1 MNPTAPDTTRRV
13 VVVAKESL
21 ADDVVALTLAS
32 VDGSPLPAPEPGAHV
47 DLTLPGAHG
56 GGGHAEDGVLERQYS
71 LCGAPDARTWTVAV
85 LREPAGRGGSAWVHD
100 TLAVGHEL
108 TARGPRNHFVFD
120 AGSPAV
126 LVAGGIG
133 ITPVLPMIA
142 AAEAAGTDWVLHY
155 AGASRAR
162 MAFADELAAKHPGR
176 VVLHVADE
184 GGRADLDAL
193 LGDPAAF
200 PAGAQVYC
208 CGPARLMAGV
218 EDAVRAWPR
227 GSLHL
232 ERFEP
237 KDAAADP
244 DADVA
249 FEVELELSGTTVAV
263 SADRTILECVEDAGV
278 LVLSSCREGTCG
290 TCETPIVSGEA
301 DHRDSVLTPDEQAEN
316 RTMMLCVSR
325 AAAGCPRLVLEL

>member
-1 MNPTAPDTTRRV
+1 MTAPDTSRRV
-13 VVVAKESL
+13 VVVAKEPL
-21 ADDVVALTLAS
+21 ADDVVALTLAA
-32 VDGSPLPAPEPGAHV
+32 VDGSALPSAEPGAHV
-47 DLTLPGAHG
+47 DLTLPGAG
-56 GGGHAEDGVLERQYS
+56 AGEPGTVVERQYS
-71 LCGAPDARTWTVAV
+71 LCGAADARTWTVAV
-85 LREPAGRGGSAWVHD
+85 LREHPGRGGSAWVHD
-100 TLAVGHEL
+100 ELVVGEEL

-120 AGSPAV
+120 AAAPAV

-133 ITPVLPMIA
+133 ITPILPMVA

-155 AGASRAR
+155 AGTSRAR
-162 MAFADELAAKHPGR
+162 MAFADELATKHPGR

-208 CGPARLMAGV
+208 CGPARLLAGV
-218 EDAVRAWPR
+218 EDAVRAWPH

-237 KDAAADP
+237 KERDGGADATVDT
-244 DADVA
+244 A
-249 FEVELELSGTTVAV
+249 FEVELELSGVTLAV
-263 SADRTILECVEDAGV
+263 PSGRTILETVEDAGV

>member
-1 MNPTAPDTTRRV
+1 MTAPDLSRRV
-13 VVVAKESL
+13 VVVAKETL
-21 ADDVVALTLAS
+21 ADDVVALTLAA
-32 VDGSPLPAPEPGAHV
+32 VDGSPLPAAEPGAHV
-47 DLTLPGAHG
+47 DLALPGAG
-56 GGGHAEDGVLERQYS
+56 DVVERQYS
-71 LCGAPDARTWTVAV
+71 LCGAADARTWTVAV
-85 LREPAGRGGSAWVHD
+85 LRERPGRGGSARVHD
-100 TLAVGHEL
+100 ALAVGDEL
-108 TARGPRNHFVFD
+108 TARGPRNHFAFD
-120 AGSPAV
+120 PSSPAV
-126 LVAGGIG
+126 FVAGGIG
-133 ITPVLPMIA
+133 ITPVVAMVA
-142 AAEAAGTDWVLHY
+142 AAEAAGVPWVLHY
-155 AGASRAR
+155 SGSSRAR

-193 LGDPAAF
+193 LGDPGAF

-208 CGPARLMAGV
+208 CGPARFMAGV
-218 EDAVRAWPR
+218 EAAVRAWPH

-237 KDAAADP
+237 KDRPASSADG
-244 DADVA
+244 A
-249 FEVELELSGTTVAV
+249 FEVELRLSGSTVTV
-263 SADRTILECVEDAGV
+263 PADRSILECVEDAGV

-290 TCETPIVSGEA
+290 TCETPIVAGEA